1 MANKHAK
8 AKNLRARA
16 LVSLVAIIVVVAVC
30 AYLGLCGFG
39 KGTMINYLKPWGDA
53 ISLGLDLRGGV
64 YTVYQ
69 AENNGDPDFDTK
81 MESTV
86 SILTSRL
93 TRQGF
98 TEATVTRQG
107 SDRIRV
113 EIPNVSDPN
122 QILTIIGTPAQL
134 YFVDES
140 GNNLMEGSM
149 VKNAQ
154 AAQDQDGKPCI
165 AFELTDEGAKIFAEA
180 TAANLGKT
188 ISITLDGETISRATV
203 NTVIAGGKGEITGN
217 FTADEAKN
225 LATLILSG
233 ALPLN
238 LAQLE
243 VSAISATLGVEAL
256 DRAIQAGIIGV
267 ALVML
272 FMLFRYRLCGLV
284 ADIALT
290 IYIMIVV
297 LLLALTG
304 AQLTLPGVAGIIL
317 GIGMAVDANVVIFE
331 RIREEVK
338 NGRPIGSAV
347 RKGFSNALSAII
359 DSNVTTIIAAV
370 VLYAFGTGSVRG
382 FALTL
387 GIGVATFSNQNLG
400 AGRRSRIWQS
410 VKAALAIYFVWWVFV
425 MAFTFLLGGAA
436 IRGITGSTDEVIISN
451 ALLYLKISAPV
462 IPPMAVLVILRNMLQ
477 GIQHTVEPLL
487 ASGLE
492 LVGKVIFAVWLVPVQ
507 GYRAVCFCEPT
518 TWVVCF
524 VFILLAVWRC
534 RGDLR
539 DAEKI

>member
-39 KGTMINYLKPWGDA
+39 KDTMINYLKPWGDA

-140 GNNLMEGSM
+140 GNNLMEGAM

-238 LAQLE
+238 LTQLE

-387 GIGVATFSNQNLG
+387 GIGVATSLVT
-400 AGRRSRIWQS
+400 A
-410 VKAALAIYFVWWVFV
+410 VFV
-425 MAFTFLLGGAA
+425 THKLL
-436 IRGITGSTDEVIISN
+436 D
-451 ALLYLKISAPV
+451 
-462 IPPMAVLVILRNMLQ
+462 
-477 GIQHTVEPLL
+477 
-487 ASGLE
+487 
-492 LVGKVIFAVWLVPVQ
+492 IFA
-507 GYRAVCFCEPT
+507 
-518 TWVVCF
+518 
-524 VFILLAVWRC
+524 
-534 RGDLR
+534 DLGI
-539 DAEKI
+539 KNQKLYV

>member
-39 KGTMINYLKPWGDA
+39 KGTMINYLKPWSDA

-140 GNNLMEGSM
+140 GNNLMEGAM

-225 LATLILSG
+225 MATLILSG

-238 LAQLE
+238 LTQLE

-387 GIGVATFSNQNLG
+387 GIGVATSLVT
-400 AGRRSRIWQS
+400 A
-410 VKAALAIYFVWWVFV
+410 VFV
-425 MAFTFLLGGAA
+425 THKLL
-436 IRGITGSTDEVIISN
+436 D
-451 ALLYLKISAPV
+451 
-462 IPPMAVLVILRNMLQ
+462 
-477 GIQHTVEPLL
+477 
-487 ASGLE
+487 
-492 LVGKVIFAVWLVPVQ
+492 IFA
-507 GYRAVCFCEPT
+507 
-518 TWVVCF
+518 
-524 VFILLAVWRC
+524 
-534 RGDLR
+534 DLGI
-539 DAEKI
+539 KNQKLYV

>member
-140 GNNLMEGSM
+140 GNNLMDGAM

-238 LAQLE
+238 LTQLE

-387 GIGVATFSNQNLG
+387 GIGVATSLVT
-400 AGRRSRIWQS
+400 A
-410 VKAALAIYFVWWVFV
+410 VFV
-425 MAFTFLLGGAA
+425 THKLL
-436 IRGITGSTDEVIISN
+436 D
-451 ALLYLKISAPV
+451 
-462 IPPMAVLVILRNMLQ
+462 
-477 GIQHTVEPLL
+477 
-487 ASGLE
+487 
-492 LVGKVIFAVWLVPVQ
+492 IFA
-507 GYRAVCFCEPT
+507 
-518 TWVVCF
+518 
-524 VFILLAVWRC
+524 
-534 RGDLR
+534 DLGI
-539 DAEKI
+539 KNQKLYV

>member
-8 AKNLRARA
+8 AKNPRIRA
-16 LVSLVAIIVVVAVC
+16 VISLVAIVVVVAVC
-30 AYLGLCGFG
+30 AYLGLFGFG

-69 AENNGDPDFDTK
+69 AEDNGDPDFDTT
-81 MESTV
+81 MQSTV

-134 YFVDES
+134 YFVDED

-180 TAANLGKT
+180 TATNLGKT

-238 LAQLE
+238 LTQLE

-256 DRAIQAGIIGV
+256 DRAIQAGVIGV
-267 ALVML
+267 ILVML

-338 NGRPIGSAV
+338 VGRPIGSAV

-387 GIGVATFSNQNLG
+387 GIGVATSLFT
-400 AGRRSRIWQS
+400 A
-410 VKAALAIYFVWWVFV
+410 VFV
-425 MAFTFLLGGAA
+425 THKLL
-436 IRGITGSTDEVIISN
+436 D
-451 ALLYLKISAPV
+451 
-462 IPPMAVLVILRNMLQ
+462 
-477 GIQHTVEPLL
+477 
-487 ASGLE
+487 
-492 LVGKVIFAVWLVPVQ
+492 IFADMGIKNQKLYV
-507 GYRAVCFCEPT
+507 
-518 TWVVCF
+518 
-524 VFILLAVWRC
+524 
-534 RGDLR
+534 
-539 DAEKI
+539 

>member
-8 AKNLRARA
+8 AKNPRIRA
-16 LVSLVAIIVVVAVC
+16 VISLVAIIVVVAVC
-30 AYLGLCGFG
+30 AYLGLFGFG

-69 AENNGDPDFDTK
+69 AEDNGDPDFDTK

-134 YFVDES
+134 YFVDED

-238 LAQLE
+238 LTQLE

-256 DRAIQAGIIGV
+256 DRAIQAGVIGV
-267 ALVML
+267 ILVML

-304 AQLTLPGVAGIIL
+304 AQLTLPGVAGVIL

-338 NGRPIGSAV
+338 VGRPIGSAV

-387 GIGVATFSNQNLG
+387 GIGVATSLFT
-400 AGRRSRIWQS
+400 A
-410 VKAALAIYFVWWVFV
+410 VFV
-425 MAFTFLLGGAA
+425 THKLL
-436 IRGITGSTDEVIISN
+436 D
-451 ALLYLKISAPV
+451 
-462 IPPMAVLVILRNMLQ
+462 
-477 GIQHTVEPLL
+477 
-487 ASGLE
+487 
-492 LVGKVIFAVWLVPVQ
+492 IFADMGIKNQKLYV
-507 GYRAVCFCEPT
+507 
-518 TWVVCF
+518 
-524 VFILLAVWRC
+524 
-534 RGDLR
+534 
-539 DAEKI
+539 

>member
-8 AKNLRARA
+8 AKNPRIRA
-16 LVSLVAIIVVVAVC
+16 VISLVAIVVVVAVC
-30 AYLGLCGFG
+30 AYLGLFGFG

-69 AENNGDPDFDTK
+69 AEDNGDPDFDTK

-134 YFVDES
+134 YFVDED

-238 LAQLE
+238 LTQLE

-256 DRAIQAGIIGV
+256 DRAIQAGVIGV
-267 ALVML
+267 ILVML

-338 NGRPIGSAV
+338 VGRPIGSAV

-370 VLYAFGTGSVRG
+370 VLYAFGTGFVRG

-387 GIGVATFSNQNLG
+387 GIGVATSLFT
-400 AGRRSRIWQS
+400 A
-410 VKAALAIYFVWWVFV
+410 VFV
-425 MAFTFLLGGAA
+425 THKLL
-436 IRGITGSTDEVIISN
+436 D
-451 ALLYLKISAPV
+451 
-462 IPPMAVLVILRNMLQ
+462 
-477 GIQHTVEPLL
+477 
-487 ASGLE
+487 
-492 LVGKVIFAVWLVPVQ
+492 IFADMGIKNQKLYV
-507 GYRAVCFCEPT
+507 
-518 TWVVCF
+518 
-524 VFILLAVWRC
+524 
-534 RGDLR
+534 
-539 DAEKI
+539 

>member
-1 MANKHAK
+1 MDNKHAK
-8 AKNLRARA
+8 AKNPRARA
-16 LVSLVAIIVVVAVC
+16 LISLVAIIVVVAVC
-30 AYLGLCGFG
+30 AFLGLNGFG
-39 KGTMINYLKPWGDA
+39 KGTMITYLKPWGDA

-69 AENNGDPDFDTK
+69 AEDNGDADFDTK

-134 YFVDES
+134 YFVDED
-140 GNNLMEGSM
+140 GNNLMEGAM

-238 LAQLE
+238 LTQLE

-338 NGRPIGSAV
+338 VGRPIGSAV

-387 GIGVATFSNQNLG
+387 GIGVATSLVT
-400 AGRRSRIWQS
+400 A
-410 VKAALAIYFVWWVFV
+410 VFV
-425 MAFTFLLGGAA
+425 THKLL
-436 IRGITGSTDEVIISN
+436 D
-451 ALLYLKISAPV
+451 
-462 IPPMAVLVILRNMLQ
+462 
-477 GIQHTVEPLL
+477 
-487 ASGLE
+487 
-492 LVGKVIFAVWLVPVQ
+492 IFADMGIKNQKLYV
-507 GYRAVCFCEPT
+507 
-518 TWVVCF
+518 
-524 VFILLAVWRC
+524 
-534 RGDLR
+534 
-539 DAEKI
+539 

>member
-8 AKNLRARA
+8 AKNPRTRA
-16 LVSLVAIIVVVAVC
+16 VISLVAIIVVVAVC
-30 AYLGLCGFG
+30 AYLGLFGFG

-69 AENNGDPDFDTK
+69 AEDNGDPDFDTK

-134 YFVDES
+134 YFVDED
-140 GNNLMEGSM
+140 GNNLMEGAM

-238 LAQLE
+238 LTQLE
-243 VSAISATLGVEAL
+243 VSAKSATLGVEAL

-359 DSNVTTIIAAV
+359 DSNVTTIVAAV

-387 GIGVATFSNQNLG
+387 GIGVATSLFT
-400 AGRRSRIWQS
+400 A
-410 VKAALAIYFVWWVFV
+410 VFV
-425 MAFTFLLGGAA
+425 THKLL
-436 IRGITGSTDEVIISN
+436 D
-451 ALLYLKISAPV
+451 
-462 IPPMAVLVILRNMLQ
+462 
-477 GIQHTVEPLL
+477 
-487 ASGLE
+487 
-492 LVGKVIFAVWLVPVQ
+492 IFA
-507 GYRAVCFCEPT
+507 
-518 TWVVCF
+518 
-524 VFILLAVWRC
+524 
-534 RGDLR
+534 DLGV
-539 DAEKI
+539 KNQKLYV

>member
-8 AKNLRARA
+8 AKNLRVRA

-140 GNNLMEGSM
+140 GNNLMEGAM

-238 LAQLE
+238 LTQLE

-387 GIGVATFSNQNLG
+387 GIGVATSLVT
-400 AGRRSRIWQS
+400 A
-410 VKAALAIYFVWWVFV
+410 VFV
-425 MAFTFLLGGAA
+425 THRLL
-436 IRGITGSTDEVIISN
+436 D
-451 ALLYLKISAPV
+451 
-462 IPPMAVLVILRNMLQ
+462 
-477 GIQHTVEPLL
+477 
-487 ASGLE
+487 
-492 LVGKVIFAVWLVPVQ
+492 IFA
-507 GYRAVCFCEPT
+507 
-518 TWVVCF
+518 
-524 VFILLAVWRC
+524 
-534 RGDLR
+534 DLGI
-539 DAEKI
+539 KNQKLYV

>member
-8 AKNLRARA
+8 AKNPRTRAI
-16 LVSLVAIIVVVAVC
+16 VSLVAILVVVAVC
-30 AYLGLCGFG
+30 AYLGLFGFG

-69 AENNGDPDFDTK
+69 AEDNGDADFDTK
-81 MESTV
+81 MDSTV

-107 SDRIRV
+107 NDRIRV

-122 QILTIIGTPAQL
+122 EILTIIGTPAQL
-134 YFVDES
+134 YFVDED

-149 VKNAQ
+149 VKNAY

-165 AFELTDEGAKIFAEA
+165 AFELSDEGAKIFADA

-217 FTADEAKN
+217 FTADEARN

-238 LAQLE
+238 LTQLE
-243 VSAISATLGVEAL
+243 VSAIPATLGVEAL

-267 ALVML
+267 ILVML
-272 FMLFRYRLCGLV
+272 FMIFRYRLCGVV

-290 IYIMIVV
+290 IYIMVVV

-338 NGRPIGSAV
+338 VGRPLGSAI

-387 GIGVATFSNQNLG
+387 GIGVVTSLFTA
-400 AGRRSRIWQS
+400 
-410 VKAALAIYFVWWVFV
+410 VFV
-425 MAFTFLLGGAA
+425 THKLL
-436 IRGITGSTDEVIISN
+436 D
-451 ALLYLKISAPV
+451 
-462 IPPMAVLVILRNMLQ
+462 
-477 GIQHTVEPLL
+477 
-487 ASGLE
+487 
-492 LVGKVIFAVWLVPVQ
+492 IFA
-507 GYRAVCFCEPT
+507 
-518 TWVVCF
+518 
-524 VFILLAVWRC
+524 
-534 RGDLR
+534 DLGIKNQKLYVR
-539 DAEKI
+539 

>member
-8 AKNLRARA
+8 AKNPRIRA
-16 LVSLVAIIVVVAVC
+16 VISLVAIVVVVAVC
-30 AYLGLCGFG
+30 AYLGLFGFG

-69 AENNGDPDFDTK
+69 AEDNGDPDFDTK

-238 LAQLE
+238 LTQLE

-387 GIGVATFSNQNLG
+387 GIGVATSLVT
-400 AGRRSRIWQS
+400 A
-410 VKAALAIYFVWWVFV
+410 VFV
-425 MAFTFLLGGAA
+425 THKLL
-436 IRGITGSTDEVIISN
+436 D
-451 ALLYLKISAPV
+451 
-462 IPPMAVLVILRNMLQ
+462 
-477 GIQHTVEPLL
+477 
-487 ASGLE
+487 
-492 LVGKVIFAVWLVPVQ
+492 IFA
-507 GYRAVCFCEPT
+507 
-518 TWVVCF
+518 
-524 VFILLAVWRC
+524 
-534 RGDLR
+534 DLGI
-539 DAEKI
+539 KNQKLYV

>member
-140 GNNLMEGSM
+140 GNNLMEGGM

-238 LAQLE
+238 LTQLE

-387 GIGVATFSNQNLG
+387 GIGVATSLVT
-400 AGRRSRIWQS
+400 A
-410 VKAALAIYFVWWVFV
+410 VFV
-425 MAFTFLLGGAA
+425 THKLL
-436 IRGITGSTDEVIISN
+436 D
-451 ALLYLKISAPV
+451 
-462 IPPMAVLVILRNMLQ
+462 
-477 GIQHTVEPLL
+477 
-487 ASGLE
+487 
-492 LVGKVIFAVWLVPVQ
+492 IFA
-507 GYRAVCFCEPT
+507 
-518 TWVVCF
+518 
-524 VFILLAVWRC
+524 
-534 RGDLR
+534 DLGI
-539 DAEKI
+539 KNQKLYV

>member
-16 LVSLVAIIVVVAVC
+16 LVSLVAIIVVVAIC

-140 GNNLMEGSM
+140 GNNLMEGGM

-165 AFELTDEGAKIFAEA
+165 AFELTDEGAKIFA
-180 TAANLGKT
+180 AANLGKT

-238 LAQLE
+238 LTQLE

-387 GIGVATFSNQNLG
+387 GIGVATSLVT
-400 AGRRSRIWQS
+400 A
-410 VKAALAIYFVWWVFV
+410 VFV
-425 MAFTFLLGGAA
+425 THKLL
-436 IRGITGSTDEVIISN
+436 D
-451 ALLYLKISAPV
+451 
-462 IPPMAVLVILRNMLQ
+462 
-477 GIQHTVEPLL
+477 
-487 ASGLE
+487 
-492 LVGKVIFAVWLVPVQ
+492 IFA
-507 GYRAVCFCEPT
+507 
-518 TWVVCF
+518 
-524 VFILLAVWRC
+524 
-534 RGDLR
+534 DLGI
-539 DAEKI
+539 KNQKLYV

>member
-8 AKNLRARA
+8 AKNPRIRA
-16 LVSLVAIIVVVAVC
+16 VISLVAIVVVVAVC
-30 AYLGLCGFG
+30 AYLGLFGFG

-69 AENNGDPDFDTK
+69 AEDNGDPDFDTK

-134 YFVDES
+134 YFVDED

-238 LAQLE
+238 LTQLE

-256 DRAIQAGIIGV
+256 DRAIQAGVIGV
-267 ALVML
+267 ILVML

-338 NGRPIGSAV
+338 VGRPIGSAV

-387 GIGVATFSNQNLG
+387 GIGVATSLFT
-400 AGRRSRIWQS
+400 A
-410 VKAALAIYFVWWVFV
+410 VFV
-425 MAFTFLLGGAA
+425 THKLL
-436 IRGITGSTDEVIISN
+436 D
-451 ALLYLKISAPV
+451 
-462 IPPMAVLVILRNMLQ
+462 
-477 GIQHTVEPLL
+477 
-487 ASGLE
+487 
-492 LVGKVIFAVWLVPVQ
+492 IFAYMGIKNQKLYV
-507 GYRAVCFCEPT
+507 
-518 TWVVCF
+518 
-524 VFILLAVWRC
+524 
-534 RGDLR
+534 
-539 DAEKI
+539 

>member
-140 GNNLMEGSM
+140 GNNLMEGAM

-238 LAQLE
+238 LTQLE

-338 NGRPIGSAV
+338 NGRPIGSVV

-387 GIGVATFSNQNLG
+387 GIGVATSLVT
-400 AGRRSRIWQS
+400 A
-410 VKAALAIYFVWWVFV
+410 VFV
-425 MAFTFLLGGAA
+425 THKLL
-436 IRGITGSTDEVIISN
+436 D
-451 ALLYLKISAPV
+451 
-462 IPPMAVLVILRNMLQ
+462 
-477 GIQHTVEPLL
+477 
-487 ASGLE
+487 
-492 LVGKVIFAVWLVPVQ
+492 IFA
-507 GYRAVCFCEPT
+507 
-518 TWVVCF
+518 
-524 VFILLAVWRC
+524 
-534 RGDLR
+534 DLGI
-539 DAEKI
+539 KNQKLYV

>member
-140 GNNLMEGSM
+140 GNNLMEGAM

-225 LATLILSG
+225 LTTLILSG

-238 LAQLE
+238 LTQLE

-387 GIGVATFSNQNLG
+387 GIGVATSLVT
-400 AGRRSRIWQS
+400 A
-410 VKAALAIYFVWWVFV
+410 VFV
-425 MAFTFLLGGAA
+425 THKLL
-436 IRGITGSTDEVIISN
+436 D
-451 ALLYLKISAPV
+451 
-462 IPPMAVLVILRNMLQ
+462 
-477 GIQHTVEPLL
+477 
-487 ASGLE
+487 
-492 LVGKVIFAVWLVPVQ
+492 IFA
-507 GYRAVCFCEPT
+507 
-518 TWVVCF
+518 
-524 VFILLAVWRC
+524 
-534 RGDLR
+534 DLGI
-539 DAEKI
+539 KNQKLYV

>member
-16 LVSLVAIIVVVAVC
+16 LVLLVAIIVVVAVC

-39 KGTMINYLKPWGDA
+39 KGTMINYLKPWSDA

-140 GNNLMEGSM
+140 GNNLMEGAM

-238 LAQLE
+238 LTQLE

-387 GIGVATFSNQNLG
+387 GIGVATSLVT
-400 AGRRSRIWQS
+400 A
-410 VKAALAIYFVWWVFV
+410 VFV
-425 MAFTFLLGGAA
+425 THKLL
-436 IRGITGSTDEVIISN
+436 D
-451 ALLYLKISAPV
+451 
-462 IPPMAVLVILRNMLQ
+462 
-477 GIQHTVEPLL
+477 
-487 ASGLE
+487 
-492 LVGKVIFAVWLVPVQ
+492 IFA
-507 GYRAVCFCEPT
+507 
-518 TWVVCF
+518 
-524 VFILLAVWRC
+524 
-534 RGDLR
+534 DLGI
-539 DAEKI
+539 KNQKLYV

>member
-8 AKNLRARA
+8 VKNLRARA

-140 GNNLMEGSM
+140 GNNLMEGAM

-238 LAQLE
+238 LTQLE

-387 GIGVATFSNQNLG
+387 GIGVATSLVT
-400 AGRRSRIWQS
+400 A
-410 VKAALAIYFVWWVFV
+410 VFV
-425 MAFTFLLGGAA
+425 THKLL
-436 IRGITGSTDEVIISN
+436 D
-451 ALLYLKISAPV
+451 
-462 IPPMAVLVILRNMLQ
+462 
-477 GIQHTVEPLL
+477 
-487 ASGLE
+487 
-492 LVGKVIFAVWLVPVQ
+492 IFA
-507 GYRAVCFCEPT
+507 
-518 TWVVCF
+518 
-524 VFILLAVWRC
+524 
-534 RGDLR
+534 DLGI
-539 DAEKI
+539 KNQKLYV

>member
-140 GNNLMEGSM
+140 GNNLMEGGM

-238 LAQLE
+238 LTQLE

-256 DRAIQAGIIGV
+256 DRAIQAGVIGV
-267 ALVML
+267 ILVML

-387 GIGVATFSNQNLG
+387 GIGVATSLVT
-400 AGRRSRIWQS
+400 A
-410 VKAALAIYFVWWVFV
+410 VFV
-425 MAFTFLLGGAA
+425 THKLL
-436 IRGITGSTDEVIISN
+436 D
-451 ALLYLKISAPV
+451 
-462 IPPMAVLVILRNMLQ
+462 
-477 GIQHTVEPLL
+477 
-487 ASGLE
+487 
-492 LVGKVIFAVWLVPVQ
+492 IFA
-507 GYRAVCFCEPT
+507 
-518 TWVVCF
+518 
-524 VFILLAVWRC
+524 
-534 RGDLR
+534 DLGI
-539 DAEKI
+539 KNQKLYV

>member
-8 AKNLRARA
+8 AKNPRIRA
-16 LVSLVAIIVVVAVC
+16 VISLVAIVVVVAVC
-30 AYLGLCGFG
+30 AYLGLFGFG

-69 AENNGDPDFDTK
+69 AEDNGDPDFDTK

-86 SILTSRL
+86 SIITSRL

-134 YFVDES
+134 YFVDED

-238 LAQLE
+238 LTQLE

-256 DRAIQAGIIGV
+256 DRAIQAGVIGV
-267 ALVML
+267 ILVML

-338 NGRPIGSAV
+338 VGRPIGSAV

-387 GIGVATFSNQNLG
+387 GIGVATSLFT
-400 AGRRSRIWQS
+400 A
-410 VKAALAIYFVWWVFV
+410 VFV
-425 MAFTFLLGGAA
+425 THKLL
-436 IRGITGSTDEVIISN
+436 D
-451 ALLYLKISAPV
+451 
-462 IPPMAVLVILRNMLQ
+462 
-477 GIQHTVEPLL
+477 
-487 ASGLE
+487 
-492 LVGKVIFAVWLVPVQ
+492 IFADMGIKNQKLYV
-507 GYRAVCFCEPT
+507 
-518 TWVVCF
+518 
-524 VFILLAVWRC
+524 
-534 RGDLR
+534 
-539 DAEKI
+539 

>member
-16 LVSLVAIIVVVAVC
+16 LISLVAIIVVVAIC

-238 LAQLE
+238 LTQLE

-256 DRAIQAGIIGV
+256 DRAIQAGVIGV
-267 ALVML
+267 ILVML

-338 NGRPIGSAV
+338 VGRPIGSAV

-387 GIGVATFSNQNLG
+387 GIGVATSLFT
-400 AGRRSRIWQS
+400 A
-410 VKAALAIYFVWWVFV
+410 VFV
-425 MAFTFLLGGAA
+425 THKLL
-436 IRGITGSTDEVIISN
+436 D
-451 ALLYLKISAPV
+451 
-462 IPPMAVLVILRNMLQ
+462 
-477 GIQHTVEPLL
+477 
-487 ASGLE
+487 
-492 LVGKVIFAVWLVPVQ
+492 IFADMGIKNQKLYV
-507 GYRAVCFCEPT
+507 
-518 TWVVCF
+518 
-524 VFILLAVWRC
+524 
-534 RGDLR
+534 
-539 DAEKI
+539 

>member
-8 AKNLRARA
+8 AKNPRTRAI
-16 LVSLVAIIVVVAVC
+16 VSLVAILVVVAVC
-30 AYLGLCGFG
+30 AYLGLYGFG

-69 AENNGDPDFDTK
+69 AEDNGDADFDTK
-81 MESTV
+81 MDSTV

-107 SDRIRV
+107 NDRIRV

-122 QILTIIGTPAQL
+122 EILTIIGTPAQL
-134 YFVDES
+134 YFVDED

-149 VKNAQ
+149 VKNAY

-165 AFELTDEGAKIFAEA
+165 AFELSDEGAKIFADA

-217 FTADEAKN
+217 FTADEARN

-238 LAQLE
+238 LTQLE

-267 ALVML
+267 ILVML
-272 FMLFRYRLCGLV
+272 FMIFRYRLCGVV

-290 IYIMIVV
+290 IYIMVVV

-338 NGRPIGSAV
+338 VGRPLGSAI

-370 VLYAFGTGSVRG
+370 VLYAFGTGSIRG

-387 GIGVATFSNQNLG
+387 GIGVVTSLFTA
-400 AGRRSRIWQS
+400 
-410 VKAALAIYFVWWVFV
+410 VFV
-425 MAFTFLLGGAA
+425 THKLL
-436 IRGITGSTDEVIISN
+436 D
-451 ALLYLKISAPV
+451 
-462 IPPMAVLVILRNMLQ
+462 
-477 GIQHTVEPLL
+477 
-487 ASGLE
+487 
-492 LVGKVIFAVWLVPVQ
+492 IFA
-507 GYRAVCFCEPT
+507 
-518 TWVVCF
+518 
-524 VFILLAVWRC
+524 
-534 RGDLR
+534 DLGIKNQKLYVR
-539 DAEKI
+539 

>member
-16 LVSLVAIIVVVAVC
+16 LVSLVAIVVVVAVC

-140 GNNLMEGSM
+140 GNNLMEGAM

-180 TAANLGKT
+180 TAANIGKT

-238 LAQLE
+238 LTQLE

-387 GIGVATFSNQNLG
+387 GIGVATSLVT
-400 AGRRSRIWQS
+400 A
-410 VKAALAIYFVWWVFV
+410 VFV
-425 MAFTFLLGGAA
+425 THKLL
-436 IRGITGSTDEVIISN
+436 D
-451 ALLYLKISAPV
+451 
-462 IPPMAVLVILRNMLQ
+462 
-477 GIQHTVEPLL
+477 
-487 ASGLE
+487 
-492 LVGKVIFAVWLVPVQ
+492 IFA
-507 GYRAVCFCEPT
+507 
-518 TWVVCF
+518 
-524 VFILLAVWRC
+524 
-534 RGDLR
+534 DLGI
-539 DAEKI
+539 KNQKLYV

>member
-16 LVSLVAIIVVVAVC
+16 LVSLVAIIVVVAIC

-69 AENNGDPDFDTK
+69 AENNDDPDFDTK

-140 GNNLMEGSM
+140 GSNLMEGSM

-238 LAQLE
+238 LTQLE

-387 GIGVATFSNQNLG
+387 GIGVATSLVT
-400 AGRRSRIWQS
+400 A
-410 VKAALAIYFVWWVFV
+410 VFV
-425 MAFTFLLGGAA
+425 THKLL
-436 IRGITGSTDEVIISN
+436 D
-451 ALLYLKISAPV
+451 
-462 IPPMAVLVILRNMLQ
+462 
-477 GIQHTVEPLL
+477 
-487 ASGLE
+487 
-492 LVGKVIFAVWLVPVQ
+492 IFA
-507 GYRAVCFCEPT
+507 
-518 TWVVCF
+518 
-524 VFILLAVWRC
+524 
-534 RGDLR
+534 DLGI
-539 DAEKI
+539 KNQKLYV

>member
-8 AKNLRARA
+8 AKNPRIRA
-16 LVSLVAIIVVVAVC
+16 VISLVAIVVVVAVC
-30 AYLGLCGFG
+30 AYLGLFGFG

-69 AENNGDPDFDTK
+69 AEDNGDPDFDTK

-122 QILTIIGTPAQL
+122 QILTIIGKPAQL
-134 YFVDES
+134 YFVDED

-238 LAQLE
+238 LTQLE

-256 DRAIQAGIIGV
+256 DRAIQAGVIGV
-267 ALVML
+267 ILVML

-338 NGRPIGSAV
+338 VGRPIGSAV

-387 GIGVATFSNQNLG
+387 GIGVATSLFT
-400 AGRRSRIWQS
+400 A
-410 VKAALAIYFVWWVFV
+410 VFV
-425 MAFTFLLGGAA
+425 THKLL
-436 IRGITGSTDEVIISN
+436 D
-451 ALLYLKISAPV
+451 
-462 IPPMAVLVILRNMLQ
+462 
-477 GIQHTVEPLL
+477 
-487 ASGLE
+487 
-492 LVGKVIFAVWLVPVQ
+492 IFADMGIKNQKLYV
-507 GYRAVCFCEPT
+507 
-518 TWVVCF
+518 
-524 VFILLAVWRC
+524 
-534 RGDLR
+534 
-539 DAEKI
+539 

>member
-8 AKNLRARA
+8 AKNPRIRA
-16 LVSLVAIIVVVAVC
+16 VISLVAIVVVVVVC
-30 AYLGLCGFG
+30 AYLGLFGFG

-69 AENNGDPDFDTK
+69 AEDNGDPDFDTK

-134 YFVDES
+134 YFVDED

-238 LAQLE
+238 LTQLE

-256 DRAIQAGIIGV
+256 DRAIQAGVIGV
-267 ALVML
+267 ILVML

-338 NGRPIGSAV
+338 VGRPIGSAV

-387 GIGVATFSNQNLG
+387 GIGVATSLFT
-400 AGRRSRIWQS
+400 A
-410 VKAALAIYFVWWVFV
+410 VFV
-425 MAFTFLLGGAA
+425 THKLL
-436 IRGITGSTDEVIISN
+436 D
-451 ALLYLKISAPV
+451 
-462 IPPMAVLVILRNMLQ
+462 
-477 GIQHTVEPLL
+477 
-487 ASGLE
+487 
-492 LVGKVIFAVWLVPVQ
+492 IFADMGIKNQKLYV
-507 GYRAVCFCEPT
+507 
-518 TWVVCF
+518 
-524 VFILLAVWRC
+524 
-534 RGDLR
+534 
-539 DAEKI
+539 

>member
-8 AKNLRARA
+8 AKNPRIRA
-16 LVSLVAIIVVVAVC
+16 VISLVAIVVVVAVC
-30 AYLGLCGFG
+30 AYLGMFGFG

-69 AENNGDPDFDTK
+69 AEDNGDPDFDTK

-134 YFVDES
+134 YFVDED

-154 AAQDQDGKPCI
+154 AAQEQDGKPCI

-238 LAQLE
+238 LTQLE

-256 DRAIQAGIIGV
+256 DRAIQAGVIGV
-267 ALVML
+267 ILVML

-338 NGRPIGSAV
+338 VGRPIGSAV

-387 GIGVATFSNQNLG
+387 GIGVATSLFT
-400 AGRRSRIWQS
+400 A
-410 VKAALAIYFVWWVFV
+410 VFV
-425 MAFTFLLGGAA
+425 THKLL
-436 IRGITGSTDEVIISN
+436 D
-451 ALLYLKISAPV
+451 
-462 IPPMAVLVILRNMLQ
+462 
-477 GIQHTVEPLL
+477 
-487 ASGLE
+487 
-492 LVGKVIFAVWLVPVQ
+492 IFADMGIKNQKLYV
-507 GYRAVCFCEPT
+507 
-518 TWVVCF
+518 
-524 VFILLAVWRC
+524 
-534 RGDLR
+534 
-539 DAEKI
+539 

>member
-8 AKNLRARA
+8 AKNPRARA
-16 LVSLVAIIVVVAVC
+16 LVSLVAIVVVVAVC

-134 YFVDES
+134 YFVDEG

-238 LAQLE
+238 LTQLE

-387 GIGVATFSNQNLG
+387 GIGVATSLVT
-400 AGRRSRIWQS
+400 A
-410 VKAALAIYFVWWVFV
+410 VFV
-425 MAFTFLLGGAA
+425 THKLL
-436 IRGITGSTDEVIISN
+436 D
-451 ALLYLKISAPV
+451 
-462 IPPMAVLVILRNMLQ
+462 
-477 GIQHTVEPLL
+477 
-487 ASGLE
+487 
-492 LVGKVIFAVWLVPVQ
+492 IFA
-507 GYRAVCFCEPT
+507 
-518 TWVVCF
+518 
-524 VFILLAVWRC
+524 
-534 RGDLR
+534 DLGIKNQKLYVR
-539 DAEKI
+539 

>member
-107 SDRIRV
+107 SDRTRV

-140 GNNLMEGSM
+140 GNNLMEGGM

-238 LAQLE
+238 LTQLE

-387 GIGVATFSNQNLG
+387 GIGVATSLVT
-400 AGRRSRIWQS
+400 A
-410 VKAALAIYFVWWVFV
+410 VFV
-425 MAFTFLLGGAA
+425 THKLL
-436 IRGITGSTDEVIISN
+436 D
-451 ALLYLKISAPV
+451 
-462 IPPMAVLVILRNMLQ
+462 
-477 GIQHTVEPLL
+477 
-487 ASGLE
+487 
-492 LVGKVIFAVWLVPVQ
+492 IFA
-507 GYRAVCFCEPT
+507 
-518 TWVVCF
+518 
-524 VFILLAVWRC
+524 
-534 RGDLR
+534 DLGI
-539 DAEKI
+539 KNQKLYV

>member
-16 LVSLVAIIVVVAVC
+16 LISLVAIIVVVAIC

-238 LAQLE
+238 LTQLE

-387 GIGVATFSNQNLG
+387 GIGVATSLIT
-400 AGRRSRIWQS
+400 A
-410 VKAALAIYFVWWVFV
+410 VFV
-425 MAFTFLLGGAA
+425 THKLL
-436 IRGITGSTDEVIISN
+436 D
-451 ALLYLKISAPV
+451 
-462 IPPMAVLVILRNMLQ
+462 
-477 GIQHTVEPLL
+477 
-487 ASGLE
+487 
-492 LVGKVIFAVWLVPVQ
+492 IFA
-507 GYRAVCFCEPT
+507 
-518 TWVVCF
+518 
-524 VFILLAVWRC
+524 
-534 RGDLR
+534 DLGI
-539 DAEKI
+539 KNQKLYV

>member
-8 AKNLRARA
+8 AKNPRIRA
-16 LVSLVAIIVVVAVC
+16 VISLVAIVVVVAVC
-30 AYLGLCGFG
+30 AYLGLFGFG

-69 AENNGDPDFDTK
+69 AEDNGDPDFDTK

-98 TEATVTRQG
+98 TEAIVTRQG

-134 YFVDES
+134 YFVDED

-238 LAQLE
+238 LTQLE

-256 DRAIQAGIIGV
+256 DRAIQAGVIGV
-267 ALVML
+267 ILVML

-338 NGRPIGSAV
+338 VGRPIGSAV

-387 GIGVATFSNQNLG
+387 GIGVATSLFT
-400 AGRRSRIWQS
+400 A
-410 VKAALAIYFVWWVFV
+410 VFV
-425 MAFTFLLGGAA
+425 THKLL
-436 IRGITGSTDEVIISN
+436 D
-451 ALLYLKISAPV
+451 
-462 IPPMAVLVILRNMLQ
+462 
-477 GIQHTVEPLL
+477 
-487 ASGLE
+487 
-492 LVGKVIFAVWLVPVQ
+492 IFADMGIKNQKLYV
-507 GYRAVCFCEPT
+507 
-518 TWVVCF
+518 
-524 VFILLAVWRC
+524 
-534 RGDLR
+534 
-539 DAEKI
+539 

>member
-8 AKNLRARA
+8 AKNPRTRA
-16 LVSLVAIIVVVAVC
+16 VISLVAIVVVVAVC
-30 AYLGLCGFG
+30 AYLGLFGFG

-69 AENNGDPDFDTK
+69 AEDNGDPDFDTK

-134 YFVDES
+134 YFVDED

-238 LAQLE
+238 LTQLE

-256 DRAIQAGIIGV
+256 DRAIQAGVIGV
-267 ALVML
+267 ILVML

-338 NGRPIGSAV
+338 VGRPIGSAV

-387 GIGVATFSNQNLG
+387 GIGVATSLFT
-400 AGRRSRIWQS
+400 A
-410 VKAALAIYFVWWVFV
+410 VFV
-425 MAFTFLLGGAA
+425 THKLL
-436 IRGITGSTDEVIISN
+436 D
-451 ALLYLKISAPV
+451 
-462 IPPMAVLVILRNMLQ
+462 
-477 GIQHTVEPLL
+477 
-487 ASGLE
+487 
-492 LVGKVIFAVWLVPVQ
+492 IFADMGIKNQKLYV
-507 GYRAVCFCEPT
+507 
-518 TWVVCF
+518 
-524 VFILLAVWRC
+524 
-534 RGDLR
+534 
-539 DAEKI
+539 

>member
-16 LVSLVAIIVVVAVC
+16 LVSLVAIIVVVAIC

-69 AENNGDPDFDTK
+69 AEDNGDPDFDTK

-140 GNNLMEGSM
+140 GNNLMEGAM

-238 LAQLE
+238 LTQLE

-387 GIGVATFSNQNLG
+387 GIGVATSLVT
-400 AGRRSRIWQS
+400 A
-410 VKAALAIYFVWWVFV
+410 VFV
-425 MAFTFLLGGAA
+425 THKLL
-436 IRGITGSTDEVIISN
+436 D
-451 ALLYLKISAPV
+451 
-462 IPPMAVLVILRNMLQ
+462 
-477 GIQHTVEPLL
+477 
-487 ASGLE
+487 
-492 LVGKVIFAVWLVPVQ
+492 IFA
-507 GYRAVCFCEPT
+507 
-518 TWVVCF
+518 
-524 VFILLAVWRC
+524 
-534 RGDLR
+534 DLGI
-539 DAEKI
+539 KNQKLYV

>member
-140 GNNLMEGSM
+140 GNNLMEGGM
-149 VKNAQ
+149 VKNPQ

-238 LAQLE
+238 LTQLE

-387 GIGVATFSNQNLG
+387 GIGVATSLVT
-400 AGRRSRIWQS
+400 A
-410 VKAALAIYFVWWVFV
+410 VFV
-425 MAFTFLLGGAA
+425 THKLL
-436 IRGITGSTDEVIISN
+436 D
-451 ALLYLKISAPV
+451 
-462 IPPMAVLVILRNMLQ
+462 
-477 GIQHTVEPLL
+477 
-487 ASGLE
+487 
-492 LVGKVIFAVWLVPVQ
+492 IFA
-507 GYRAVCFCEPT
+507 
-518 TWVVCF
+518 
-524 VFILLAVWRC
+524 
-534 RGDLR
+534 DLGI
-539 DAEKI
+539 KNQKLYV

>member
-1 MANKHAK
+1 MANKYAK

-69 AENNGDPDFDTK
+69 AEDNGDPDFDTK

-140 GNNLMEGSM
+140 GNNLMEGGM

-238 LAQLE
+238 LTQLE

-387 GIGVATFSNQNLG
+387 GIGVATSLVT
-400 AGRRSRIWQS
+400 A
-410 VKAALAIYFVWWVFV
+410 VFV
-425 MAFTFLLGGAA
+425 THKLL
-436 IRGITGSTDEVIISN
+436 D
-451 ALLYLKISAPV
+451 
-462 IPPMAVLVILRNMLQ
+462 
-477 GIQHTVEPLL
+477 
-487 ASGLE
+487 
-492 LVGKVIFAVWLVPVQ
+492 IFA
-507 GYRAVCFCEPT
+507 
-518 TWVVCF
+518 
-524 VFILLAVWRC
+524 
-534 RGDLR
+534 DLGI
-539 DAEKI
+539 KNQKLYV

>member
-16 LVSLVAIIVVVAVC
+16 LVSLVAIIVVVAIC

-188 ISITLDGETISRATV
+188 ISITLDGKTISRATV

-238 LAQLE
+238 LTQLE

-387 GIGVATFSNQNLG
+387 GIGVATSLVT
-400 AGRRSRIWQS
+400 A
-410 VKAALAIYFVWWVFV
+410 VFV
-425 MAFTFLLGGAA
+425 THKLL
-436 IRGITGSTDEVIISN
+436 D
-451 ALLYLKISAPV
+451 
-462 IPPMAVLVILRNMLQ
+462 
-477 GIQHTVEPLL
+477 
-487 ASGLE
+487 
-492 LVGKVIFAVWLVPVQ
+492 IFA
-507 GYRAVCFCEPT
+507 
-518 TWVVCF
+518 
-524 VFILLAVWRC
+524 
-534 RGDLR
+534 DLGI
-539 DAEKI
+539 KNQKLYV

>member
-8 AKNLRARA
+8 AKNPRIRA
-16 LVSLVAIIVVVAVC
+16 VISLVAIVVVVAVC
-30 AYLGLCGFG
+30 AYLGMFGFG

-69 AENNGDPDFDTK
+69 AEDNGDPDFDTK

-134 YFVDES
+134 YFVDED

-238 LAQLE
+238 LTQLE

-256 DRAIQAGIIGV
+256 DRAIQAGVIGV
-267 ALVML
+267 ILVML

-338 NGRPIGSAV
+338 VGRPIGSAV

-387 GIGVATFSNQNLG
+387 GIGVATSLFT
-400 AGRRSRIWQS
+400 A
-410 VKAALAIYFVWWVFV
+410 VFV
-425 MAFTFLLGGAA
+425 THKLL
-436 IRGITGSTDEVIISN
+436 D
-451 ALLYLKISAPV
+451 
-462 IPPMAVLVILRNMLQ
+462 
-477 GIQHTVEPLL
+477 
-487 ASGLE
+487 
-492 LVGKVIFAVWLVPVQ
+492 IFADMGIKNQKLYV
-507 GYRAVCFCEPT
+507 
-518 TWVVCF
+518 
-524 VFILLAVWRC
+524 
-534 RGDLR
+534 
-539 DAEKI
+539 